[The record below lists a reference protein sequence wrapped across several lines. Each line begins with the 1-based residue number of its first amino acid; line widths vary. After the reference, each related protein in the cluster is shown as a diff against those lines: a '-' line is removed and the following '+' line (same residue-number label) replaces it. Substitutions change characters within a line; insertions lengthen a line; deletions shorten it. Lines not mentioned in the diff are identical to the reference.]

1 MPLFLFFLQ
10 QMFVQRDNR
19 LRHSK
24 TDCLDIGLPFLNV
37 FSVLTILRQELLQYT
52 STVVAALPVCAC
64 SWDSLHSVKGEE
76 KDDIN
81 YLTTTEVSLL
91 IHIPIAYMHFSG
103 PSRNEDIDYRVCQSQ
118 CS

>member
-1 MPLFLFFLQ
+1 M
-10 QMFVQRDNR
+10 
-19 LRHSK
+19 
-24 TDCLDIGLPFLNV
+24 I

-91 IHIPIAYMHFSG
+91 IAYMHFSG